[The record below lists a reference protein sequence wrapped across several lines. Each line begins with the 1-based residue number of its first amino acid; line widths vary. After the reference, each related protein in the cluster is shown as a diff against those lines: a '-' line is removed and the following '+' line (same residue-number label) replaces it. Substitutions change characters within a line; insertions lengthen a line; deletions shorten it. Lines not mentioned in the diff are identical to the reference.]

1 MASIGK
7 RPDGRWRARYR
18 DDTGKEHARHFA
30 RKVDAQRWIDETT
43 AAVVTG
49 TYVDPNAGR
58 QTFREYAEHWRS
70 IQVHRPSTV
79 AYTETMLRRHAYP
92 ALGDTPLSKLQPS
105 QIQAWV
111 KAMSTSLQPSTVG
124 VVHGIVSGILR
135 AAARDRRI
143 VGNPCEGTK
152 LPKAQRVQVTPLA
165 MSEVVALTEAMP
177 SRYKA
182 LVSLAAGTGMRQGE
196 CLGLTVDRVD
206 FLRRELRVDR
216 QLVTPQKGVP
226 TFGPPKTAA
235 SVRTIPLPRMAVE
248 SLAAHLQQYPAG
260 DLVFTAEDGQPIRR
274 PAFSRAWRPACNRA
288 GLPKDRTFHDLRH
301 FYASLLIRHGESIK
315 TVQARLGHA
324 SAAET
329 LDTYS
334 HLWPDSDDRTR
345 TAVDAAFSAA
355 DSLRTTDAR

>member
-1 MASIGK
+1 MANIQK
-7 RPDGRWRARYR
+7 RASGQWRARYR
-18 DDTGKEHARHFA
+18 DAHGQEHSRHFE
-30 RKVDAQRWIDETT
+30 RKLAAQRWLDEVTT
-43 AAVVTG
+43 AVVTG
-49 TYVDPNAGR
+49 AYVDPDAGK
-58 QTFREYAEHWRS
+58 QTFRDYAEHWRS
-70 IQVHRPSTV
+70 IQVHRPATV

-92 ALGDTPLSKLQPS
+92 ALGETPLSKMQPS

-111 KAMSTSLQPSTVG
+111 KTMSATLQPSTVG
-124 VVHGIVSGILR
+124 TVHGVVSGILR
-135 AAARDRRI
+135 AAVRDRRI

-152 LPKAQRVQVTPLA
+152 LPKAHRVQVTPLA
-165 MSEVVALTEAMP
+165 MSEVVALTDAMP
-177 SRYKA
+177 DRYKA

-216 QLVTPQKGVP
+216 QLVSPQKGFP

-235 SVRTIPLPRMAVE
+235 SVRTIPLPQIVVA
-248 SLAAHLQQYPAG
+248 SLAAHLQRYPTN
-260 DLVFTAEDGQPIRR
+260 DLVFTAEGGQPIRR
-274 PAFSRAWRPACNRA
+274 PVFSRVWRPACNRA

-345 TAVDAAFSAA
+345 TAVDAAFSLA
-355 DSLRTTDAR
+355 DSLRTAGS

>member
-1 MASIGK
+1 VASIGK